1 MSMASLETYR
11 RRYARAGRE
20 WKTRILNEVLEMEGW
35 TRKHAIKVMRRK
47 VRRQAKPPCGRKKT
61 YGPEVAVMLETL
73 WLLMDQPCGK
83 LMAPGLPWWL
93 DSYERHHGA
102 LPAELRGQLL
112 GISAAQ
118 IDRLLSAAK
127 LRHPRKRHAG
137 GGSVHLRNQIPV
149 RVGPW
154 APDTP
159 PGYLEMDTVSHGGDS
174 TRGTYL
180 WTLTATDIASGWTLL
195 APAWGC
201 GQHGVLEA
209 FRAMCARLPFPLR
222 GIDTDNGHEFINH
235 HLLTYVRQLS
245 QPIEFTR
252 SRARKKNDNAHV
264 EQKNS
269 THVRDQVGYERFDH
283 PALAEPL
290 WRFYEAYELF
300 RNLFIPGF
308 KLLRKERVGAKVRK
322 IYGDR
327 TTPCER
333 LLNHP
338 DISPGQARALREL
351 RDRHDPIDLA
361 QEVRRRK
368 DAFFNEV
375 RKRGAGARHDRLRRA
390 RRGPFSS
397 PVPDTRPPRQPP
409 PFELRYEATQK
420 QANGSPAHRSFGVM
434 AI

>member
-20 WKTRILNEVLEMEGW
+20 WKTRILNEVLEMEVDAQARHQSDATEGP
-35 TRKHAIKVMRRK
+35 APGEAP
-47 VRRQAKPPCGRKKT
+47 VRTQENLRAGGGRDV
-61 YGPEVAVMLETL
+61 GNALAADGSAVR
-73 WLLMDQPCGK
+73 K

-375 RKRGAGARHDRLRRA
+375 RKRGRVPATTGSDELDVAHSRRPCRTPA
-390 RRGPFSS
+390 PS
-397 PVPDTRPPRQPP
+397 TAT

>member
-222 GIDTDNGHEFINH
+222 GIDTDNGHAFINH
-235 HLLTYVRQLS
+235 HLLTYVRQFS

-252 SRARKKNDNAHV
+252 PRARKKNDNAHV

-390 RRGPFSS
+390 RRGPFSP

>member
-11 RRYARAGRE
+11 RRYALAGRG
-20 WKTRILNEVLEMEGW
+20 WKTRILDEVCAMEGW
-35 TRKHAIKVMRRK
+35 TRKHAIKVLRRK
-47 VRRQAKPPCGRKKT
+47 VRRQAEPPRGRKPT
-61 YGPEVAVMLETL
+61 YGPEVAGMLEEI

-83 LMAPGLPWWL
+83 LMAPGLPQWI
-93 DSYERHHGA
+93 DSYERRHGA
-102 LPAELRGQLL
+102 LPIKMRNQLL
-112 GISAAQ
+112 EVSAAQ

-127 LRHPRKRHAG
+127 LRHPRKRRAA

-159 PGYLEMDTVSHGGDS
+159 PGFLEMDTVSHGGDS

-180 WTLTATDIASGWTLL
+180 WTLTATDISSGWTML

-201 GQHGVLEA
+201 GQHSVLEA
-209 FRAMCARLPFPLR
+209 FRAMGARLPFRLR

-235 HLLTYVRQLS
+235 HLLAHVRRLS
-245 QPIEFTR
+245 EPIEFTR

-264 EQKNS
+264 EQKNA
-269 THVRDQVGYERFDH
+269 THVREQVGYERFDH
-283 PALAEPL
+283 PSLTEPL
-290 WRFYEAYELF
+290 RRFYEAYELF
-300 RNLFIPGF
+300 RNLFIPCF
-308 KLLRKERVGAKVRK
+308 KLLCKERVGAKVRK

-338 DISPGQARALREL
+338 DLSPDQARALREL

-368 DAFFNEV
+368 DAFFKEV

-390 RRGPFSS
+390 RHGPFSP

-409 PFELRYEATQK
+409 PFGLRCEATRN
-420 QANGSPAHRSFGVM
+420 QANGAPAHLPSGVM
-434 AI
+434 VF

>member
-1 MSMASLETYR
+1 
-11 RRYARAGRE
+11 
-20 WKTRILNEVLEMEGW
+20 
-35 TRKHAIKVMRRK
+35 
-47 VRRQAKPPCGRKKT
+47 
-61 YGPEVAVMLETL
+61 MLETL

-93 DSYERHHGA
+93 DSTERHHGA

-375 RKRGAGARHDRLRRA
+375 RKRGRVPATTGSDELDVAHSRRPCRTPA
-390 RRGPFSS
+390 PS
-397 PVPDTRPPRQPP
+397 TAT